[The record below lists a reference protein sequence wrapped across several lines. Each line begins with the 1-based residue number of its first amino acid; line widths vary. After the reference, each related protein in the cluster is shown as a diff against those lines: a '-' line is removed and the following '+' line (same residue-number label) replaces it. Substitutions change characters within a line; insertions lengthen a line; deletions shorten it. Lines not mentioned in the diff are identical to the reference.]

1 MAKESASEELRALRQ
16 RLDQIDEEIV
26 RAMARRLE
34 AVGLIAKAK
43 AGRTQGIRDPERER
57 EVLARVEALAQ
68 SLGISAPL
76 ARKVFSELINH
87 SLTRQAASLSG
98 TLEPGRPIAVVYQ
111 GAPLSYS
118 HLAAQK
124 YLGERGCGGHFVG
137 VPSFKAAVDQLESG
151 AAELAFLPIENT
163 AAGSINQVYDIL
175 REHDVHIVGEETFKV
190 DLCLAGTADVPL
202 STIRRV
208 ISHPLALDQCSAFI
222 DALPQVRPVPHV
234 DTADAA
240 RLVAEA
246 KDPTQAAISSPDAAA
261 AHGLTILRRGI
272 GNQEVVLMRY
282 VALARTPVRVD
293 MRVPCKTSI
302 ILSTGHEQGALV
314 RCLQVLADCGLSM
327 TKIESRPWPN
337 RAWEYM
343 FFIDF
348 EGNSA
353 DSWVAAAVDQ
363 LRAQSLFLKVLG
375 CYPAKATP
383 SAARSTTVTHDDPPA
398 SAATDDKAPSR
409 PGATQVR

>member
-1 MAKESASEELRALRQ
+1 MAKESASEELRELRQ
-16 RLDQIDEEIV
+16 RLDQVDEDIV
-26 RAMARRLE
+26 RAIARRLE
-34 AVGLIAKAK
+34 AVELIAKAK
-43 AGRTQGIRDPERER
+43 AGRTEGIRDPERER
-57 EVLARVEALAQ
+57 EVLARVEAIAQ

-76 ARKVFSELINH
+76 ARKVFSELITH

-98 TLEPGRPIAVVYQ
+98 THEPTPPIAVVYQ
-111 GAPLSYS
+111 GAPLSFS

-124 YLGERGCGGHFVG
+124 YLGERGRGGQFVG
-137 VPSFKAAVDQLESG
+137 VPSFKAAVHQLESG
-151 AAELAFLPIENT
+151 GAELAFLPIENT
-163 AAGSINQVYDIL
+163 AAGTINQVYDIL

-222 DALPQVRPVPHV
+222 DALAHVRPVPHV

-272 GNQEVVLMRY
+272 GNQETVLMRY

-302 ILSTGHEQGALV
+302 ILSTSHEQGALV
-314 RCLQVLADCGLSM
+314 RCLQVLADHGLSM
-327 TKIESRPWPN
+327 TKLESRPWPN

-353 DSWVAAAVDQ
+353 DARVAAAVDQ
-363 LRAQSLFLKVLG
+363 LRAQALFLKVLG

-383 SAARSTTVTHDDPPA
+383 SAARSTTVTRDPA
-398 SAATDDKAPSR
+398 SDATDVKAPPR
-409 PGATQVR
+409 PAGFPS